1 MPKLKL
7 KLTKEEYASLN
18 ESLQGLYA
26 ETDEGFALDVD
37 GIEDTGALKRAKE
50 HEKAARKLAE
60 DKTREM
66 REQFEQLQKQLE
78 EAGNADSRKKG
89 DIEAIEASYQK
100 KLKEAEEKARLEVDK
115 LTSTLKNSTL
125 ESHARKLATD
135 LSGESADLILPHILR
150 KLSVDLEEGTPKIR
164 VLGDDGQPT
173 ADSLDDLRE
182 FFFTNKTYAPIVVGS
197 KASGGGAAG
206 AKGGGAT
213 TKKLSDMT
221 ATEEALFAK
230 QNPEK
235 YMQMIE
241 RDSAL

>member
-7 KLTKEEYASLN
+7 KLTKEEHAALD

-50 HEKAARKLAE
+50 HERNARKEAE
-60 DKTREM
+60 QKARELKQQYD
-66 REQFEQLQKQLE
+66 ELQKKLE
-78 EAGNADSRKKG
+78 EDDAATNRKKG
-89 DIEAIEASYQK
+89 DIEAIESSYQK
-100 KLKEAEEKARLEVDK
+100 KLKEAEEKSRLEIEK
-115 LTSTLKNSTL
+115 LTGTLKNSAL
-125 ESHARKLATD
+125 ESTARKLATD
-135 LSGESADLILPHILR
+135 LSGDSADLILPHIMR

-173 ADSLDDLRE
+173 ADSVDDLRE

-197 KASGGGAAG
+197 KATGGGAAG

-235 YMQMIE
+235 YQQMIE
-241 RDSAL
+241 RESDY